1 MSNKNRERE
10 MRRPRNEQSAENLQN
25 EMSDSRSEHMADW
38 FQEDIS
44 RRSASKRIGKGL
56 ILASVLGASGLTA
69 YQLIS
74 DSDTEVDKDSLEL
87 QKQSGWNVGSTDKPL
102 NFGLASAVDSQG
114 RTDWQQYL
122 MPDKLV
128 GVYQPAAAQWQP
140 FYTPTLIQSLSQPGL
155 REQMKLMQTP
165 EMQSM
170 YGQAGGLRELLSQA
184 QNAGQTLMISDLE
197 GPLSVALGAA
207 LADTAHLIPDFD
219 NWPHPL
225 GVVRSHE
232 TIAAMAF
239 YAGEVEQKK
248 AKLKAESPALV
259 LLDRQRLSEYKDADN
274 QFDNRY
280 LAKLPP
286 PDQLKQRGI
295 ANLLYVMKDE
305 SQREELDDLNEDFV
319 EYQKQGI
326 NLQILRMSDFKPV
339 TEQVQTTQP
348 NGAPVTNT
356 ETHYY
361 YRGSPFFHWW
371 FYDHYFYRPYSTVYV
386 YRGGR
391 STPLARPS
399 MSAPPIPAYRPV
411 SRPTIF
417 SGTRV
422 GGYGQGIGRT
432 RPSGFGRTSVR
443 MSSDGRVTGTRAGRS
458 GSFGRSSGWF
468 GG

>member
-1 MSNKNRERE
+1 M
-10 MRRPRNEQSAENLQN
+10 
-25 EMSDSRSEHMADW
+25 
-38 FQEDIS
+38 
-44 RRSASKRIGKGL
+44 
-56 ILASVLGASGLTA
+56 
-69 YQLIS
+69 
-74 DSDTEVDKDSLEL
+74 
-87 QKQSGWNVGSTDKPL
+87 
-102 NFGLASAVDSQG
+102 
-114 RTDWQQYL
+114 
-122 MPDKLV
+122 
-128 GVYQPAAAQWQP
+128 
-140 FYTPTLIQSLSQPGL
+140 
-155 REQMKLMQTP
+155 
-165 EMQSM
+165 
-170 YGQAGGLRELLSQA
+170 
-184 QNAGQTLMISDLE
+184 
-197 GPLSVALGAA
+197 
-207 LADTAHLIPDFD
+207 
-219 NWPHPL
+219 
-225 GVVRSHE
+225 
-232 TIAAMAF
+232 
-239 YAGEVEQKK
+239 
-248 AKLKAESPALV
+248 

-295 ANLLYVMKDE
+295 TNLLYVMKDE

-399 MSAPPIPAYRPV
+399 MSAPPIPAYRPM